1 MTLRQVTNYISA
13 FCLTVAAAGGAP
25 AASPVKAAGAVKI
38 DNIAA
43 RYELQSFSFE
53 VSPETGSA
61 EIRLEYDYPL
71 ARIAGNDTERAPE
84 TKVVTIPGL
93 SYDESAHAVVF
104 DDGATRTTCATESRH
119 KLHMKRTGACIVAT
133 HRAGNDESGSGLNSL
148 DTWFEVRR

>member
-93 SYDESAHAVVF
+93 SYDESA
-104 DDGATRTTCATESRH
+104 
-119 KLHMKRTGACIVAT
+119 
-133 HRAGNDESGSGLNSL
+133 
-148 DTWFEVRR
+148 